1 MATKRTPAV
10 EQKPMAYVEIGY
22 HGYLVPL
29 ADGQRLVG
37 ILAGA
42 VKATQRFRDRGY
54 VYEVEQPADPV
65 EVSLTAVRPT
75 QIVAVRAD
83 VDGSGAHGQALLGR
97 EALKL
102 TGPAR

>member
-22 HGYLVPL
+22 QGYLVPL

-42 VKATQRFRDRGY
+42 VKANQRYRDRGL
-54 VYEVEQPADPV
+54 VYEVEHPADPV
-65 EVSLTAVRPT
+65 EVSLSMARPNQVVSVRG
-75 QIVAVRAD
+75 D
-83 VDGSGAHGQALLGR
+83 VGESRQQGTVQLGH
-97 EALKL
+97 EPLKI
-102 TGPAR
+102 TGPSR